1 MMLRKKKLPLY
12 LKENKHCINH
22 EMDADGD
29 VNFSCGT
36 RIPFVSLLLLP
47 QSKPY
52 FFGTYNLQ
60 FSSYFPFAF
69 VKKNMT
75 KPNPYFSLYLSFSY
89 LLCLIAAKEKKKK
102 VKIDG
107 FWFN

>member
-12 LKENKHCINH
+12 FKENKHCINL

-75 KPNPYFSLYLSFSY
+75 KPNPYFIHVPISILQLSSVFDCS
-89 LLCLIAAKEKKKK
+89 KRKKKK
-102 VKIDG
+102 KLK
-107 FWFN
+107 